1 MQVTVNVDQ
10 VGSSTAV
17 STIRNHAVLVD
28 RPEKKGGADAGPMG
42 GELLLASLGGCF
54 ISNLLEAIR
63 TREADIS
70 SVNVDVIG
78 TFGGSPT
85 KVEGI
90 DMNVS
95 AITQDKELLEKLVLI
110 SERSCIVANTLK
122 GAVDLNVSVV

>member
-10 VGSSTAV
+10 VGASTGVATV
-17 STIRNHAVLVD
+17 RNHAVLVD
-28 RPEKKGGADAGPMG
+28 RPESKGGADAGAMG

-70 SVNVDVIG
+70 SVNVAVVG

-85 KVEGI
+85 KVEAI
-90 DMNVS
+90 DMTVS
-95 AITQDKELLEKLVLI
+95 ATAADRDQLEKLVTI

-122 GAVDLNVSVV
+122 HAVELNVSVG